1 MGTPVKPPFGASD
14 ADDIRRVTTLIR
26 AGRAEEARPILALLL
41 QRNPQSE
48 EGWLLLSM
56 TVKGREKQID
66 CLNQVLRINP
76 DHQLAQSRLAK
87 LSRPPTGPL
96 PTTSTLAPSAPPPV
110 EPPPASAPPAGPP
123 VSPFFA
129 GDLPPLGA
137 AAGSKPAWRPY
148 DGPPPGKPAP
158 APAKPSVARSGPRRG
173 RGCAVAFVVVLGLG
187 ALAALGYFA
196 FQALTAVPQ
205 QIVNPTELAGLINT
219 LPPTWTPTITPTI
232 TDTPTPRPTA
242 TTTVTAS
249 PLPPDATTL
258 ADMDVLEIEV
268 ADIRGLEIR
277 EASIPRY
284 VVTKARVRPILEAS
298 FLANGGSQEQLADQV
313 IVLSSL
319 GLIKPTYD
327 LYTNAL
333 NGLTDSIGG
342 FYFPWNDELFVIGNR
357 FGGVERW
364 VFSHEFGHAL
374 VDQHYNI
381 DSMGVYPICEGDL
394 QRCQAIRALVEGDAT
409 LVMNQW
415 FEQYVRPQDFEDIIN
430 YRPPPVTLP
439 EQVPP
444 PYMYLDA
451 AFPYQYGLT
460 FVQQL
465 YLRGRW
471 ARVNQ
476 AYQNLPLS
484 TEQIIH
490 PEKYLANERPIE
502 VAEVPVAQVL
512 TDPGWHAVESNV
524 LGEWTTYLILGY
536 GADVEAQLV
545 DETARVAA
553 TGWGGDRYQVY
564 RNDETDEIV
573 LVAHWVWDSA
583 LDAATFDRALQD
595 YIDKR
600 FSGGRVESARGECWE
615 ANAQVSCA
623 YLNGRDTVWILGP
636 TIALID
642 QLRALF
648 PAFR

>member
-66 CLNQVLRINP
+66 CLKQVLRINP
-76 DHQLAQSRLAK
+76 DHQLALSRLAK
-87 LSRPPTGPL
+87 LSRPPTGLL
-96 PTTSTLAPSAPPPV
+96 PTASTLPPSAPPLV
-110 EPPPASAPPAGPP
+110 EQPPASAPPP

-129 GDLPPLGA
+129 GELPPVGA
-137 AAGSKPAWRPY
+137 AGDSKPAWRPY
-148 DGPPPGKPAP
+148 DEPPPAKPAP
-158 APAKPSVARSGPRRG
+158 AAATPSVARSEARRG
-173 RGCAVAFVVVLGLG
+173 RGCAVAFVALLGLG

-196 FQALTAVPQ
+196 FQAFTAVPQ

-242 TTTVTAS
+242 THTVTAS
-249 PLPPDATTL
+249 PPPPDATTL

-298 FLANGGSQEQLADQV
+298 FLANGGSQEQLADQA

-319 GLIKPTYD
+319 GLIKPTYN

-333 NGLTDSIGG
+333 NGLTDNIGG

-381 DSMGVYPICEGDL
+381 DSMGVYPICQGDL

-465 YLRGRW
+465 YGRGRW

-490 PEKYLANERPIE
+490 PEKYLANERPVE

-512 TDPGWHAVESNV
+512 ADSGWHVVESNV

-564 RNDETDEIV
+564 RNDETDEVV

-600 FSGGRVESARGECWE
+600 FGGGRVESVRGECWE

-636 TIALID
+636 TMALID